1 MKTPLEQGWHYLNNL
16 NDLDY
21 DSGVCFYKED
31 IDKAINIA
39 LQDFANKIQSELS
52 CRIQHGAN
60 EEQLMDVIPTIKKNV
75 GLK

>member
-1 MKTPLEQGWHYLNNL
+1 MKTALEQGWHYLNNL

-31 IDKAINIA
+31 IDKAINTA
-39 LQDFANKIQSELS
+39 LQDFGEKIRSKLRNQEDIMILED
-52 CRIQHGAN
+52 IMLK
-60 EEQLMDVIPTIKKNV
+60 E